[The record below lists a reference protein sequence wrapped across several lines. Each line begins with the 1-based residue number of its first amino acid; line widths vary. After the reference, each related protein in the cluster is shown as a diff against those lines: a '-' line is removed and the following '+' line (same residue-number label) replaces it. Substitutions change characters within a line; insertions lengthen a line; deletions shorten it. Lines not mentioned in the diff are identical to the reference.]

1 MQENK
6 LSDSIKE
13 DRKQSHGTAGVLRY
27 EHQISNDSKK
37 SKRKKD
43 KIVVSKLAKS
53 DRPLRAKNAEK
64 QPKEKFKESGI
75 RKADSDD
82 NSSLDYRLTLN
93 RKRKEQLAVGKFT
106 RSISQLGH

>member
-1 MQENK
+1 MGELKQKSFYVEEQGRSKSQAHSKKIDDITLMQENK
-6 LSDSIKE
+6 LSDSMIE

-37 SKRKKD
+37 SKRKKE

-64 QPKEKFKESGI
+64 QPKEK
-75 RKADSDD
+75 
-82 NSSLDYRLTLN
+82 
-93 RKRKEQLAVGKFT
+93 
-106 RSISQLGH
+106 